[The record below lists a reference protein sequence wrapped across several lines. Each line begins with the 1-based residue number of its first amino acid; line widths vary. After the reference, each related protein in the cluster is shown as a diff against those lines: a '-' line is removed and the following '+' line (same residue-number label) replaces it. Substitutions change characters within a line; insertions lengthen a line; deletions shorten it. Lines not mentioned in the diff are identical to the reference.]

1 MEIFIQIKNKVA
13 IPQNSPVIIC
23 DNSDYRAVFLFDA
36 PWAEHPLK
44 TARFRFVRNGAEQ
57 YIDVPFLGDIVDI
70 PALRDVD
77 RVQIGVY
84 AEELQTT
91 TPAEIPCA
99 PSIRS
104 GDFAPEEP
112 AESVYDEILRLIRE
126 GAVRGEKGEKGDKG
140 DTYALTDADKAEIAD
155 LVLAELPVS
164 DPIPVYDGAVEV
176 I

>member
-1 MEIFIQIKNKVA
+1 MKILIQIKNKVA

-23 DNSDYRAVFLFDA
+23 DNGDYQAVFLFDA

-44 TARFRFVRNGAEQ
+44 TARFRFVRNGTDQ
-57 YIDVPFLGDIVDI
+57 YIDVPFLGDTVDI

-77 RVQIGVY
+77 WVQIGVY

-104 GDFAPEEP
+104 GEPTPEEP
-112 AESVYDEILRLIRE
+112 EESVYDEILRLIRE
-126 GAVRGEKGEKGDKG
+126 GAVRGEKGEKGDS
-140 DTYALTDADKAEIAD
+140 YVLTEADKAEIAAI
-155 LVLAELPVS
+155 VLADMPQGADVPL
-164 DPIPVYDGAVEV
+164 YDNSVEV
-176 I
+176 V

>member
-1 MEIFIQIKNKVA
+1 MEILIQIKNKVA

-23 DNSDYRAVFLFDA
+23 DNSDYQAVFLFDA

-44 TARFRFVRNGAEQ
+44 TARFRFVRNETEQ
-57 YIDVPFLGDIVDI
+57 YIDVPFLGDTVDI

-104 GDFAPEEP
+104 GEPVPEEP
-112 AESVYDEILRLIRE
+112 EESVYDEILRLIRE
-126 GAVRGEKGEKGDKG
+126 GAVRGEKGEKGDS
-140 DTYALTDADKAEIAD
+140 YVLTEADKAEIAD
-155 LVLAELPVS
+155 LVLAELPEAE
-164 DPIPVYDGAVEV
+164 PIPVYDGAVEV

>member
-1 MEIFIQIKNKVA
+1 MEILIQIKNKVA

-23 DNSDYRAVFLFDA
+23 DNGDYQAVFLFDA

-44 TARFRFVRNGAEQ
+44 TARFRFVRNGTDQ
-57 YIDVPFLGDIVDI
+57 YVDVPFLGDTVDI

-84 AEELQTT
+84 TEELQTT

-104 GDFAPEEP
+104 GEPTPEEP
-112 AESVYDEILRLIRE
+112 EESVYDEILRLIRE
-126 GAVRGEKGEKGDKG
+126 GAVRGEKGEKGDS
-140 DTYALTDADKAEIAD
+140 YILTEADKAEIAAI
-155 LVLAELPVS
+155 VLADMPQGADVPL
-164 DPIPVYDGAVEV
+164 YDNSVEV
-176 I
+176 V

>member
-1 MEIFIQIKNKVA
+1 MKILIQIKNKVA

-23 DNSDYRAVFLFDA
+23 DNGDYQAVFLFDA
-36 PWAEHPLK
+36 PWTEHPLK
-44 TARFRFVRNGAEQ
+44 TARFRFVRNGTEQ
-57 YIDVPFLGDIVDI
+57 YIDVPFLGDTVDI

-104 GDFAPEEP
+104 GDFTPEEP
-112 AESVYDEILRLIRE
+112 DESVYDEILRLIRE
-126 GAVRGEKGEKGDKG
+126 GAVRGEKGEKGDS
-140 DTYALTDADKAEIAD
+140 YILTEADKAEIAAI
-155 LVLAELPVS
+155 VLADMPQGADVPL
-164 DPIPVYDGAVEV
+164 YDNSVEV
-176 I
+176 V

>member
-1 MEIFIQIKNKVA
+1 MKILIQIKNKVA

-23 DNSDYRAVFLFDA
+23 DNSDYQAVFLFDA

-44 TARFRFVRNGAEQ
+44 TARFRFVRNGTDQ
-57 YIDVPFLGDIVDI
+57 YIDVPFSGDTVDI

-104 GDFAPEEP
+104 GESTPEEP
-112 AESVYDEILRLIRE
+112 EESVYDEILRLIRE
-126 GAVRGEKGEKGDKG
+126 GAVRGEKGEKGDA
-140 DTYALTDADKAEIAD
+140 YILTDADKAEIAD
-155 LVLAELPVS
+155 LVLAELPETE
-164 DPIPVYDGAVEV
+164 PIPVYDGAVEV